1 MRYFIELAYHGKHY
15 NGWQIQKT
23 GISVEEILEKGLS
36 LLLKSPIN
44 IVGAGRTDS
53 GVHGKQMFAHFDFDK
68 KIENDFVRRLN
79 TYLPRSIRIFN
90 IRRVKDDAHA
100 RFDALSRIYEYLLS
114 SGKNP
119 FYEDLSWTWLKG
131 PLCMKKMNEAAA
143 VLMHHDDFSSFCK
156 SGGQNKTSICK
167 IRQAQWYY
175 REDLLCFTI
184 EANRFL
190 RNMVRAIV
198 GTLVDVGREKIDTE
212 DFIEIIQ
219 AKDRKRAGSSAPA
232 AGLFLT
238 EIRYPKDIFV

>member
-23 GISVEEILEKGLS
+23 GVSVEEVLEKKLS
-36 LLLKSPIN
+36 LLLRRPIN

-53 GVHGKQMFAHFDFDK
+53 RVHAKQMFAHFDFDK
-68 KIENDFVRRLN
+68 EIEIDFVRRLN
-79 TYLPRSIRIFN
+79 TFLPRSIKVFN
-90 IRRVKDDAHA
+90 IHRVKNEAHA
-100 RFDALSRIYEYLLS
+100 RFDALSRTYKYLLS

-119 FYEDLSWTWLKG
+119 FYEDLSWTWLNG
-131 PLCMKKMNEAAA
+131 PLCMEKMNEAAD
-143 VLMHHDDFSSFCK
+143 VLMHYYDFSSFCK
-156 SGGQNKTSICK
+156 TGGQNKTSICK
-167 IRQAQWYY
+167 IYQAHWKY

-198 GTLVDVGREKIDTE
+198 GTLVDVGRGKIDTE
-212 DFIEIIQ
+212 DFIKIIQ
-219 AKDRKRAGSSAPA
+219 AKDRKRAGSSAPE

-238 EIRYPKDIFV
+238 EIRYPEEIFL